1 MTIDFAALIPVEVK
15 RQTLEADRQRFI
27 AEGYDNQRARDRVQA
42 ILDTGGFTGND
53 VDAATAQIAQFEA
66 NMAVIAKAVTAV
78 DTQLAGLGVDA

>member
-1 MTIDFAALIPVEVK
+1 MDFSSLIPVEVK

-42 ILDTGGFTGND
+42 ILDAGGFTGND